1 MGFKEYSNPEEMDYD
16 IKSSLNT
23 TSSNSQSSQQY
34 YMQLFDLIG
43 ILEDINEEELKE
55 TYGISMHEYFNPTAE
70 TIRKVSAKLN
80 EVQKGR
86 QR

>member
-1 MGFKEYSNPEEMDYD
+1 
-16 IKSSLNT
+16 
-23 TSSNSQSSQQY
+23 
-34 YMQLFDLIG
+34 MQLVDLIG
-43 ILEDINEEELKE
+43 ILEDINEEKLKE
-55 TYGISMHEYFNPTAE
+55 TYGISMREYINPIAE

>member
-1 MGFKEYSNPEEMDYD
+1 MEFKEYTNPEERDYD

-23 TSSNSQSSQQY
+23 TSSNTQSKQQY

-80 EVQKGR
+80 EPQKGR

>member
-1 MGFKEYSNPEEMDYD
+1 MIQDILDIFNVMD
-16 IKSSLNT
+16 
-23 TSSNSQSSQQY
+23 
-34 YMQLFDLIG
+34 
-43 ILEDINEEELKE
+43 EEELKE

-80 EVQKGR
+80 EPQKGR